1 MLELLLLCSVCLP
14 LPPNAAA
21 LEESRPK
28 QHFYHLDKGV
38 LLLAGAQT
46 GMVILDGITTERSLK
61 RPQYDP
67 IKHTLLL
74 PVQESS
80 PIARALLGPYPTWQR
95 MIPLGA
101 AEVAGSAYL
110 AQYLKSR
117 HSKLWWL
124 PQVSFSVVH
133 GTSGSLN
140 IRVSR
145 NTQQFYAQ

>member
-1 MLELLLLCSVCLP
+1 MLELVLLCSLCLL
-14 LPPNAAA
+14 LPPNRAA

-38 LLLAGAQT
+38 LYLAGAQT

-67 IKHTLLL
+67 INHTLLL

-101 AEVAGSAYL
+101 AEVVGSAYL
-110 AQYLKSR
+110 AQYLKHR
-117 HSKLWWL
+117 GIKAWWL
-124 PQVSFSVVH
+124 PQVSFSAVH
-133 GTSGSLN
+133 GISGSLN
-140 IRVSR
+140 IRVGR
-145 NTQQFYAQ
+145 NVQNFYAQ